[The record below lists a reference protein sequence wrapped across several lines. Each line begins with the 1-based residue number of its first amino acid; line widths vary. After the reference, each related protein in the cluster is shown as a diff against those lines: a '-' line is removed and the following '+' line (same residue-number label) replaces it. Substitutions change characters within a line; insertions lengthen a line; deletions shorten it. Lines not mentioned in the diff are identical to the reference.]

1 MATRQHGVISI
12 AQLLEAGLNRNA
24 VGYRTQLGVLHRI
37 HRGVYAVGHP
47 AISIEGRWMA
57 AVLACGGPLTQ
68 AGQSS
73 VLGHW
78 RAARSHRSASA
89 LWGLLDP
96 ASGAVEVTIPGDMG
110 RSRRRGIRLHR
121 STTLAAADV
130 TIRRGIP
137 VTKPSRTIRD
147 LKRLASS
154 SSAGAAIA
162 TADLRRAIRQAE
174 VLGLDTGPA
183 TGDGTRS
190 ELERR
195 FLTLCRT
202 EGIPPPELNVRVHG
216 FEVDFLWRAAKLVV
230 ETDGYRFHRGRSAF
244 ESDRARDLTL
254 RGAGLAVI
262 RLSQR
267 QIAEEPRQ
275 VAEILRKLIAD
286 GRSAA
291 D

>member
-1 MATRQHGVISI
+1 M
-12 AQLLEAGLNRNA
+12 
-24 VGYRTQLGVLHRI
+24 
-37 HRGVYAVGHP
+37 
-47 AISIEGRWMA
+47 
-57 AVLACGGPLTQ
+57 
-68 AGQSS
+68 
-73 VLGHW
+73 
-78 RAARSHRSASA
+78 
-89 LWGLLDP
+89 
-96 ASGAVEVTIPGDMG
+96 
-110 RSRRRGIRLHR
+110 
-121 STTLAAADV
+121 
-130 TIRRGIP
+130 
-137 VTKPSRTIRD
+137 TKPSRTIRD

-202 EGIPPPELNVRVHG
+202 EGIPPPELNVRVHGLRVHG